1 MIWKVHPHE
10 LHFHRPAKTS
20 RDTLIS
26 KQIWFLHLIENNQ
39 VVGIGEVAPIFG
51 LSKENNEDV
60 KLELERIQ
68 SEFTIHSAISSV
80 QCAMEMA
87 LSARDNGSLYA
98 PFCGN
103 ASLFPIPING
113 LVWMNEL
120 EEMRKQAYEKI
131 EEGNRC
137 IKLKI
142 GALNIDDELTLIAEL
157 RSKWDASELTIRV
170 DANGAFTAAE
180 ALGVLQ
186 RLADLQVHS
195 IEQPIKA
202 GQTAALFELAS
213 KSPVPIALDEELIG
227 RTPKQLTP
235 FLAHGKPQF
244 LVIKPSLHGGFSATL
259 NWIIWAKENGIDFWL
274 TSALESNVGLN
285 AIARWI
291 CEQRLTGVQGLG
303 TGGLFTNNTEA
314 FWKVEGPNLIP
325 MAYA

>member
-1 MIWKVHPHE
+1 MIWKVHPYE

-20 RDTLIS
+20 RDTLTS

-51 LSKENNEDV
+51 LSVESKEDV
-60 KLELERIQ
+60 TLELERIQ
-68 SEFTIHSAISSV
+68 SEFTIHSSISSV

-87 LSARDNGSLYA
+87 LSARENRDAYA
-98 PFCGN
+98 SFCGN
-103 ASLFPIPING
+103 TPLVPIAING

-120 EEMRKQAYEKI
+120 DEMRKQAYEKI
-131 EEGNRC
+131 EDGNRC

-142 GALNIDDELTLIAEL
+142 GALNIDDELALIAEL
-157 RSKWDASELTIRV
+157 RSKWSAEELTIRV
-170 DANGAFTAAE
+170 DANGAFSVTE
-180 ALGVLQ
+180 ALHVLQ
-186 RLADLQVHS
+186 KLADLKVHS
-195 IEQPIKA
+195 IEQPIRA

-227 RTPKQLTP
+227 RSPEQLTS
-235 FLAHGKPQF
+235 FLVHGKPQF
-244 LVIKPSLHGGFSATL
+244 LVIKPSLHGGFSATQH
-259 NWIIWAKENGIDFWL
+259 WISWAKEHGIDYWL

-291 CEQRLTGVQGLG
+291 CEHGLSGVQGLG

-325 MAYA
+325 LAYA